1 MTKTIAITLDVIC
14 WTFLII
20 SLVFMFSCASPVT
33 SAVMVTNAA
42 IILTDAPAAN
52 VTPVTEEMTAI
63 QFLAE

>member
-1 MTKTIAITLDVIC
+1 MTKTTAITLDVIC
-14 WTFLII
+14 WTFLLI

-42 IILTDAPAAN
+42 IILTDKPAVS

-63 QFLAE
+63 QILAE